1 MGLGKLPLQTH
12 TQSIHVLILGLCVWL
27 GKGSQ
32 HGQTNNKIHRMVF
45 WNGCCMEIII
55 IILLEIS
62 LVTSLAVF

>member
-12 TQSIHVLILGLCVWL
+12 TVHSCPYPWL